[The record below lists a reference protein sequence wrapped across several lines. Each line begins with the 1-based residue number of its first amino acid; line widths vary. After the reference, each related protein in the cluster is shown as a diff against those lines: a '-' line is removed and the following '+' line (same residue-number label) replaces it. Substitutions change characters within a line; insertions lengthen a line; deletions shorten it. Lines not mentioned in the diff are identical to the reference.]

1 MKSQVHYLL
10 ESRKKQRRHCEE
22 ESNDDVAIQDQ
33 IANNYSVLNEDD
45 ICDIAYEFQEA
56 VIEVLAK
63 KTIRAAIEYGAKTI
77 GIV

>member
-10 ESRKKQRRHCEE
+10 QNRKKQNKELSE
-22 ESNDDVAIQDQ
+22 Q
-33 IANNYSVLNEDD
+33 D

-63 KTIRAAIEYGAKTI
+63 KTIRAAIEYEAKTVA
-77 GIV
+77 IV

>member
-10 ESRKKQRRHCEE
+10 ESRKKQNKELSE
-22 ESNDDVAIQDQ
+22 Q
-33 IANNYSVLNEDD
+33 D

-63 KTIRAAIEYGAKTI
+63 KTIRAAIEYEAKTI

>member
-10 ESRKKQRRHCEE
+10 ESRKKQNKEL
-22 ESNDDVAIQDQ
+22 SKQ
-33 IANNYSVLNEDD
+33 D

-63 KTIRAAIEYGAKTI
+63 KTIRAAIEYEAKTI

>member
-10 ESRKKQRRHCEE
+10 ESRKKQNKEITE
-22 ESNDDVAIQDQ
+22 Q
-33 IANNYSVLNEDD
+33 D

-63 KTIRAAIEYGAKTI
+63 KTIRAAIQYEAKTI